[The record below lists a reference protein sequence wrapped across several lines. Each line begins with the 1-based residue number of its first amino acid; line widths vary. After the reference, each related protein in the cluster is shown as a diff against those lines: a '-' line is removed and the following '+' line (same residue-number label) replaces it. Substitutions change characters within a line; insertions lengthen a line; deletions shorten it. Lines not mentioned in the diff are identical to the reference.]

1 MKIDLL
7 HNKIVADT
15 MTAAFE
21 KSVGDNLVPL
31 LLEIYPEDELLGIQM
46 YEDYIADNFSFEGYW
61 YYPLTVITRSG
72 YDTVWVKW
80 AVNEL
85 DFKGGIPYSYVGEG
99 KIEFILASDTPD
111 EFAHA
116 LEGRALYC
124 EDGLIKIIIKGG
136 TDAAKLS
143 GRYSQTFLDELARQ
157 ITPAIETAAAV
168 VGLAESPIELV
179 LSFAPSTYM
188 DHICDNVTYRRLT
201 MIDGASAPR
210 DFWVKWTRLDGA
222 VAYSISDNVW
232 GDNILFELG
241 EDVAQKIREK
251 EYRYLL
257 ATTADKYHTAMSRS
271 AVTGW
276 RDLIKRAVKYGEITK
291 IESEIE
297 LDPETIALQE
307 CLAAVLGRTNG
318 NAAVKAEPEAIPTVA
333 ADDDF
338 VRAMQKAREVVE
350 GTVDSYEAAPD
361 PVWEESAPE
370 ESENVEEILDK
381 IFDSTP
387 EEIAEEPVIEAS
399 DEVEEILDEI
409 FDITPEEIEEE
420 PAPEVSEESE
430 LDELT
435 RMALEAL
442 ALAKEA
448 QDEPEEYEPAA
459 ELVFEIAEEEAVAE
473 AVEEAPVLEIADEPI
488 SIEPIAEAIAEP
500 AVNEPIAEPVESCS
514 APMIDEASIRA
525 EIETKLRLEYES
537 RARMKA
543 EEEIIALRREQE
555 RLRIENE
562 ALLAKAER
570 EKEALR
576 IEYEKLREQA
586 RRDALANEA
595 RDAVRRAEE
604 EKLRAKIE
612 DQLRHEARERERL
625 AEAARMAIEE
635 QRRLEAEAARAAR
648 LREEEERARIE
659 NERLAAEEARIAEM
673 RQAELERVRR
683 EEEER
688 QRAVREAM
696 PEAGDKRYTYVTRNV
711 RLIFR
716 RSVDPN
722 ITSRIHEIMK
732 ATMEYYGKE
741 KMYIKVRASVP
752 DSQTVCLEFIHIPM
766 EEMELLGNIIKI
778 LGNSGLGIAKAIVE

>member
-15 MTAAFE
+15 ITPAFE
-21 KSVGDNLVPL
+21 ESVRENLIPL
-31 LLEIYPEDELLGIQM
+31 LLEIYSEDELLGVQM
-46 YEDYIADNFSFEGYW
+46 YEDYIADDFSSEGYW

-80 AVNEL
+80 QLSEG
-85 DFKGGIPYSYVGEG
+85 DFKGGVPYAYLGEG
-99 KIEFILASDTPD
+99 LSFELASDTPD

-124 EDGLIKIIIKGG
+124 ESGLIRIIVKGG
-136 TDAAKLS
+136 ADATKLS
-143 GRYSQTFLDELARQ
+143 GRYSQTFIDELSRQ
-157 ITPAIETAAAV
+157 ITPAIEAAASV
-168 VGLAESPIELV
+168 KGIADSSIELV
-179 LSFAPSTYM
+179 LAFAPATYM
-188 DHICDNVTYRRLT
+188 DHISDNVTYRRLT

-241 EDVAQKIREK
+241 EDVAQKVREK

-257 ATTADKYHTAMSRS
+257 ATTADKYHNAMSRS

-276 RDLIKRAVKYGEITK
+276 RDLIKRAIKYGQLTK
-291 IESEIE
+291 IESAVE
-297 LDPETIALQE
+297 LSPETLALE
-307 CLAAVLGRTNG
+307 ASLAAILGR
-318 NAAVKAEPEAIPTVA
+318 VA
-333 ADDDF
+333 PDASAQELEVALALDADDDF
-338 VRAMQKAREVVE
+338 ARAMQKAREVVE
-350 GTVDSYEAAPD
+350 SMGDSYESVPE
-361 PVWEESAPE
+361 PEWEEEEIDAPE
-370 ESENVEEILDK
+370 ELEEQETLDEIPEIIEEIFEIENEDSAEPVEEI
-381 IFDSTP
+381 
-387 EEIAEEPVIEAS
+387 
-399 DEVEEILDEI
+399 DEQEQ
-409 FDITPEEIEEE
+409 
-420 PAPEVSEESE
+420 E

-442 ALAKEA
+442 ASAKET
-448 QDEPEEYEPAA
+448 PEDTEDDEPAA
-459 ELVFEIAEEEAVAE
+459 ELIFEIIDEDEHSV
-473 AVEEAPVLEIADEPI
+473 EIADEPI
-488 SIEPIAEAIAEP
+488 AETIDEPIAEIQ
-500 AVNEPIAEPVESCS
+500 AEPVAEEPVEEAGEQISEVYS

-525 EIETKLRLEYES
+525 EIEAKIRLEYEN

-562 ALLAKAER
+562 AMLAKAER

-576 IEYEKLREQA
+576 AEYEKLREQA
-586 RRDALANEA
+586 RRDALAQEA

-604 EKLRAKIE
+604 EKLRARIE

-659 NERLAAEEARIAEM
+659 HERRAAEEASLAEM
-673 RQAELERVRR
+673 RRVELERVRR

-722 ITSRIHEIMK
+722 ITTRIHEIMK

>member
-7 HNKIVADT
+7 HNKIIADT
-15 MTAAFE
+15 ITPAFE
-21 KSVGDNLVPL
+21 ESVRENLIPL
-31 LLEIYPEDELLGIQM
+31 LLEIYSEDELLGIQM
-46 YEDYIADNFSFEGYW
+46 YEDYIADNFESEGYW

-72 YDTVWVKW
+72 YDTVWVRW
-80 AVNEL
+80 ALTEEFNA
-85 DFKGGIPYSYVGEG
+85 KIPYAYNGESL
-99 KIEFILASDTPD
+99 EFELASDTPD

-124 EDGLIKIIIKGG
+124 EDGLIKIIVKGG
-136 TDAAKLS
+136 ADAVRLS

-157 ITPAIETAAAV
+157 ITPAIESAAAV
-168 VGLAESPIELV
+168 EGLADSPIELV

-188 DHICDNVTYRRLT
+188 DHISDNVTYRRLT

-257 ATTADKYHTAMSRS
+257 ATTADKYHNAMSRS

-276 RDLIKRAVKYGEITK
+276 RDLIKRAIKYGEITK

-297 LDPETIALQE
+297 LDPETIALQA
-307 CLAAVLGRTNG
+307 CLAAVLGRTNEE
-318 NAAVKAEPEAIPTVA
+318 AVKEEPEIAPTPS

-338 VRAMQKAREVVE
+338 ARAMQKAREVVE
-350 GTVDSYEAAPD
+350 GDSDSYESLPE
-361 PVWEESAPE
+361 PVWEESEPE
-370 ESENVEEILDK
+370 K
-381 IFDSTP
+381 P
-387 EEIAEEPVIEAS
+387 EEI

-409 FDITPEEIEEE
+409 FESASEEIEEE
-420 PAPEVSEESE
+420 PVSDEVDEILDELFNNASEEIVEEPVAENSEESE

-448 QDEPEEYEPAA
+448 QDEPEEDEPAA
-459 ELVFEIAEEEAVAE
+459 ELVFEILGEEEPVTEPVAEPVAEVVEPVAE
-473 AVEEAPVLEIADEPI
+473 AEEPT
-488 SIEPIAEAIAEP
+488 EP
-500 AVNEPIAEPVESCS
+500 AVEEYS
-514 APMIDEASIRA
+514 APVIDEASIRA
-525 EIETKLRLEYES
+525 EIEAKIRLEYEN
-537 RARMKA
+537 RARIKA

-562 ALLAKAER
+562 AMLAKAER

-576 IEYEKLREQA
+576 AEYEKLREQA
-586 RRDALANEA
+586 RRDALAQEA

-604 EKLRAKIE
+604 EKLRARIE

-635 QRRLEAEAARAAR
+635 QRRLAAEAARAER

-659 NERLAAEEARIAEM
+659 NERRVAEEARIEEM
-673 RQAELERVRR
+673 RRTELERVRR

-722 ITSRIHEIMK
+722 ITTRIHEIMK

-766 EEMELLGNIIKI
+766 EEMQLLGNIIKI